1 MTLHSCAIEDKLVAV
16 RLAGFKDHNLC
27 FTEVD
32 YELAE
37 LHEISRARSVAA
49 TMAIVGRPILC
60 LNLRLSPSSA
70 IHRAKEQG
78 DHPFFNLKLQLY
90 RLEAKKWSQS
100 YRSSASFHQMQAL
113 GRTLRKGVQLQPRL
127 AEAACRVTTSAAS
140 ESPAAASAASSQK
153 GAVSREF
160 QVQSHPHSLSDR
172 PCHLWHF
179 CWP

>member
-1 MTLHSCAIEDKLVAV
+1 MKHKTKVSVLSMTLHSCAVEDKLVAV

-32 YELAE
+32 CELAE

-70 IHRAKEQG
+70 THRAKEQG

-100 YRSSASFHQMQAL
+100 YPVFSKLSSNASF
-113 GRTLRKGVQLQPRL
+113 GSDL
-127 AEAACRVTTSAAS
+127 A
-140 ESPAAASAASSQK
+140 
-153 GAVSREF
+153 
-160 QVQSHPHSLSDR
+160 
-172 PCHLWHF
+172 
-179 CWP
+179 